1 MDQLEDVDEVLREIE
16 RKYSSSSSIEC
27 PKSDL
32 EEQLQLLS
40 QDFET
45 LGLPPI
51 DLAKSG
57 TELLEQVVNNSL
69 LLVQLH
75 RKTISQ
81 MSDLGICNR
90 SKEIKNNDLEKDI
103 VHLKLKLRAVEGQ
116 NLKLERQL
124 TKVNS
129 ECDALSKKVSL
140 HNTET
145 DKLKQYHKAKLNELV
160 HHVNSLKNENHHL
173 REMCG
178 KDIDKYFSKEDRF
191 LKILKKHKQTEEVYK
206 SALQKLEDNNTE
218 IMNEILNLKEELALA
233 YLKKD

>member
-1 MDQLEDVDEVLREIE
+1 MDPLENVDEVLREIE
-16 RKYSSSSSIEC
+16 RKYSFTNDEC
-27 PKSDL
+27 PKTDL
-32 EEQLQLLS
+32 EEQLQFLS

-51 DLAKSG
+51 DLKKSNAQ
-57 TELLEQVVNNSL
+57 LLEQVVNNSL
-69 LLVQLH
+69 SLVQLH

-81 MSDLGICNR
+81 ISDLGICNR
-90 SKEIKNNDLEKDI
+90 SKEIKNNDLERDI
-103 VHLKLKLRAVEGQ
+103 LHLKLKLRTTEDQ
-116 NLKLERQL
+116 NLNLQRKLS
-124 TKVNS
+124 KVNS
-129 ECDALSKKVSL
+129 ECEVLNKKLSM

-145 DKLKQYHKAKLNELV
+145 DKLKQYYKSKLNEMV
-160 HHVNSLKNENHHL
+160 HHINSLKNENHHL

-178 KDIDKYFSKEDRF
+178 KDIDKYFSKEDKF

-233 YLKKD
+233 YLKKE